1 MLKTKQMLRNEKL
14 QAFEFSASHFFIFS
28 SKNSCFFDNNV
39 QKSQKTN
46 CFSYTA
52 LRRNFANVKAYSC
65 SGARSFLFFRKKSQN
80 TLGINNFILPLN
92 NSKTFSYPL
101 FKQATIDWHCTKP
114 LARNQL
120 GLWFSFLAQPFS
132 TRKHW
137 WILLPSQ
144 NLLFRLRWET
154 LELKDFVEST
164 SLNVSHLNWFSEK
177 PFYFYI
183 IVPFLGC
190 LGLIYTSLNSHLSD
204 SPEKISTFSFKQ
216 ENQEKKSKRSFVFPS
231 NLLDT
236 SFKYL
241 HALSSTRLKNAQE
254 QYIGTYGQNL
264 YYDNHLNSSNLFL
277 NLKNA
282 SKTVFDANSN
292 SVLFRTL
299 LSKSKEHKNFSKA
312 VQSQIFE
319 SWWTE
324 KSISQIYSFSNVNSK
339 ISDFENSVLADFSIW
354 ENYLFQKAKL
364 QWFWYKWYPNDSLIL
379 PTKTS
384 RNSWEKLV
392 GCLNYNASRNLLT
405 FFKEK
410 NNNIIQRQNTDFPEK
425 KVRVT
430 PFDSKSGKEKAKI
443 FLSSLSASLR
453 AATRGANS
461 FALPVKQRYAANL
474 IKEINDEF
482 AQKLFSGN
490 LYLPQ
495 NYLNSIRESNPKI
508 VEPFNSFSVETK
520 GDLPNYFK
528 LSSKVKIKL
537 DKHYPFKLK
546 IDNPLRD
553 KGKKEENFH
562 LDTLILINGLK
573 PSVTKLS
580 RSMPNSMKN
589 VSFPL
594 KKDFNEKTLFS
605 WKTKQLDF
613 YGLFGRLNRKNN
625 LNFNSMIG
633 SNESSHNRV
642 TERKETQLHSRKAYE
657 NRETGKQTWEKVPLG
672 GGLSLLSRFSAPFAL
687 FPLSFTESSF
697 AAEPIDGKANSV
709 AFSSHGQSCLDYFT
723 AAFFFDNVADKK
735 SWSLAHAFERYKFL
749 LNNKNFLNL
758 NSLVLHDG
766 VSEKYNKMALNSKV
780 TLLSFIS
787 DSKKT
792 KVKKLNFPILLS
804 GYFAKNDINSN
815 LNPGKLSNTGVI
827 PLDGQTVIWSNGQN
841 NFKKLDSK
849 DLSFCFHHGGK
860 KDVFLDGSREPRMTP
875 LEAGERSRVNS
886 STFSFSHSPLRNA
899 LSDPLRQTLVCPPS
913 SLINNFLHP
922 ERKRLFYQSNK
933 LKWKSVGNWSFYW
946 NYFSY
951 FYGSSLVFKPWSST
965 FDSINVNKHSKI
977 IVPHFSQSIKKI
989 LSPFSSLNNL
999 TGKNIFFKKWHSK
1012 KKEGFFYKRI
1022 TKLEL
1027 KKADFN
1033 SAKYSRV
1040 VSLLWGFRSKYK
1052 LDEVLQYQK
1061 SKYYQSKKAQQSAH
1075 QNIDQNSTESK
1086 INKQILIKTLNKRRR
1101 YKKYLELD
1109 ILSSWLRDILYFR
1122 KMSRKLVPIKRDTY
1136 LFNINNVTEKN
1147 LLIPPRFKV
1156 SSDEKKS
1163 FFEGDFPDILD
1174 LVDSVRGQKKRTHE
1188 TDHDSFFFTEKQ
1200 EKRVPKQDQSALL
1213 NLSRFSAA
1221 KLRANLFLFKPFRK
1235 KASFFNTLRGNEL
1248 KKRSVEVSKKT
1259 IENNRDKAAQKNK
1272 DHQDRMKHFSGPA
1285 ARPFLA
1291 NSFAKNSPAEKVN
1304 SFSLDLPRGFQS
1316 SHLSKKVFLSLKKCI
1331 RIKNLYQTRLVNKK
1345 LKKIRFISFSDFRQS
1360 LGKAS
1365 SKSPFLSQ
1373 MARNGEK
1380 KKRSFSF
1387 QTWEPINGKANSFAF
1402 PFIGPFGGGLSLLS
1416 RPLAFQSSFKNF
1428 NDNRKF
1434 LFLNKLEFTNYNY
1447 FSNSLFFNSTP
1458 KCLKKISLNF
1468 SNNRLLKLNWNKKL
1482 EKSSKHN
1489 WPKTLLQ
1496 SSFQSFFSFFKKL
1509 NRFFIYFKTIVTR
1522 QFFFK
1527 IKNFLHSGKN
1537 SFFVKNKREKNAY
1550 VSLQASPTKI
1560 TTSNHIFEKQTNLTN
1575 RIRIN
1580 HRWIKQN
1587 KLALPRTGP
1596 SEAVHSGSVRGS
1608 QRSLEP
1614 LSGEQKEIF
1623 SHSNLWDTDAMASF
1637 SNPILTKSVKQRGV
1651 NSFVLRAVN
1660 NFKKFSSEK
1669 RSNFIKTN
1677 IKRSF
1682 LKKVSTF
1689 STTVTNPS
1697 SGTFSFLSEK
1707 KISGNLDFSLYRK
1720 NKRIKNE
1727 KCFSANNKTLFPFS
1741 FYGFKYPSFEELMV
1755 KFKNLSSSFVIW
1767 RNKFQIRR
1775 DYLLLSYIY
1784 LDYLG
1789 AIVNSVNCSSIISNN
1804 NISSNHSLVNFLSG
1818 NLEWQTFSEKTTNRT
1833 REKISLSTP
1842 RLEIF
1847 KNEQNYLLYAQHYKT
1862 NCLKPVWS
1870 FSIVN
1875 HLKINHLAVY
1885 EQLIN
1890 FSHKSTREG
1899 KWEKEK
1905 WEKDKAELR
1914 PSKLFLS
1921 NKFEKRDILKEEA
1934 KASFFPNSSLSGG
1947 FSTSLVLHRSIKS
1960 SKDFVKSF
1968 FFNASPEAGLL
1979 PFHDSST
1986 YNKKYLH
1993 YKNTIFNKKL
2003 GLLKNQQKYLFS
2015 VSFFKNKFKYRRKS
2029 GIYNRRIVNKQTKI
2043 YNGIFLS
2050 NLQSR
2055 FKDNELI
2062 MSNISNNFNPIKMNV
2077 SQIKVLT
2084 FWLSTLLFHV
2094 CLISSLL
2101 TSYKSS
2107 IHFCMKTLYSSLFVL
2122 NKYFVYTKYR
2132 IKRLIN
2138 YVYQNNFEYLIGIV
2152 SRYFSILKSSRA
2164 EMFNSLKFPDSFLQL
2179 TRNGKGEK
2187 DKAELRPS
2195 KLFLSNKNMQLTKF
2209 GAYGFNKISLKKINF
2224 SQLFFLSYYFA
2235 LKKRWK
2241 NQNFL
2246 PFFSTNSWFKTIFC
2260 SEAESRSSGRNGRVL
2275 FSTRLLSPKTKD
2287 FYRFS
2292 FISKI
2297 LGLFQYVQYKY
2308 QTPFT
2313 NLTVNENKLE
2323 SKKILNTLKKKAR
2336 IEKNSLFTQQTKLT
2350 EKKSLFAVFPLS
2362 SAESSFAAEGAFPT
2376 DSRLTSSNGAAFLSL
2391 SVVNQ
2396 TRKIELKN
2404 FQRDS
2409 KISTLLSPFS
2419 FSLLNSNSLNL
2430 KLRTLFSQK
2439 KINPET
2445 ERKSVLTHFL
2455 RSQNVRGRGLTQN
2468 NGEQNQL
2475 NSLKTNLT
2483 KKLAK
2488 KKNLKVYFKVLQWNM
2503 LITLLIGES
2512 EVLAELEPYR
2522 EMHWYFLKKFPIFLR
2537 TSSGKDY
2544 LSMSDYQ
2551 ADEKIRIIKQKIRQT
2566 IMILYLRSRKYE
2578 SKLQNRPNQREKK
2591 TSYLVKT
2598 RSNKKGQSEKS
2609 SSLKGQNQNTSVIQ
2623 ESSFSSL
2630 EKLIKT
2636 VFNFLY
2642 SFSIANNRSQER
2654 KRQKIKKLSPWK
2666 SILTFLGKYSFV
2678 TRSAI
2683 LNKRFRESL
2692 MLFSQPLICFGPIAT
2707 VFIPYG
2713 IKNFLLRF
2721 DQIDYQKK
2729 KANNQPFFLAFY
2741 LQNYKNLDRSRVNKE
2756 TCKDFPVYLKQN
2768 KETEKERENR
2778 LNTIGGEKLEEK
2790 PLQPGTFSQSQ
2801 NNSFR
2806 TSSIFDLEKLN
2817 FYISSKITKK
2827 LNFSKSELFTSIPE
2841 LAYDAELNGVN
2852 TLNGK
2857 WRKEKD
2863 SLFLSA
2869 AKLREKR
2876 TSSFSRHTRS
2886 SNMAT
2891 KDLIFQSRAKAKEKH
2906 RKNLFIELDT
2916 SPLFELE
2923 FLTNL
2928 QKLIK
2933 KYNRVYYGFNSMKK
2947 KKFFLFRAAEEKLE
2961 KPGSFF
2967 MDKANSFARNGPTAP
2982 KNVKTIM
2989 AENNLYDWTYN
3000 ESSNRLGKHSMYFD
3014 TFDPKLRYYRF
3025 STNFSKVLSDV
3036 GGLYTNFAVHQELGP
3051 LICKV
3056 YTGLFSKQFAKNYLL
3071 VSGPTNNESVLFLVQ
3086 ALAAEI
3092 GMKVFMEDA
3101 KRLQRIGRRGINK
3114 ATKRL
3119 EKLFDI
3125 AQANVPALVFIED
3138 IHVIG
3143 SKTKMVKVD
3152 EEQDD
3157 VEILSRSLLSKL
3169 VYRKYHKN
3177 KSLREAFIDQNLLTG
3192 GSAVLRRRSLK
3203 PTNPIPKS
3211 LVLYQLTRR
3220 RAYSNF
3226 FKSQDNPSRKI
3237 NTKLFLTKKLSPAFT
3252 TNAVLIW
3259 KLFKSKIATPN
3270 KRIKEAPWFHIPVDA
3285 MRSIHPLTYSIRV
3298 KVAKITLLAIF
3309 TMGTRLRLVKDLI
3322 RLFEK
3327 IHYNSHQNFIV
3338 FATTNKLSTLD
3349 PSLRRPGRLEEIISL
3364 YSLTGVSS
3372 SSRSPAF
3379 MSVLDTFKVYLKN
3392 VPGFSKTF
3400 SLIDNTLFSSNLNLK
3415 EWSLINYLAE
3425 ASYYSPYSSKNCG
3438 PHDSKTNRFARLTDN
3453 GEKKKQSFSFQ
3464 TASYASF
3471 QSNKALK
3478 YFILSSLN
3486 FQSGANESFEL
3497 LARDF
3502 SSRVVP
3508 SSIEKKSF
3516 FAPREAESSFAA
3528 EGPSNGPGVLLSEKN
3543 VSQSVQNKTDFIIK
3557 TVTNTQ
3563 LKKQKMT
3570 SFETKSKVN
3579 AAFSAGNLFTT
3590 QNSNSSNNSDY
3601 WQLIFSNLTVQRKKG
3616 GFDFNRVTL
3625 LNGKACKK
3633 ITEDREMVTSKNIY
3647 FNTRYKKYNKS
3658 NLFLTLAYSKSGQS
3672 LISFLLNYK
3681 KSLEHKGLTSQLN
3694 NGIGKE
3700 GRGFDQMKKSQSK
3713 DLSFL
3718 LKTKISQTNR
3728 FSLFFDSD
3736 YLTNL
3741 QLWPETVNINSLKP
3755 QNTFYNRRKNLQ
3767 SYFLRFF
3774 SSKVGELLFTNS
3786 IIWNL
3791 GWEREALGLKLSSS
3805 FSLTTKTGNDG
3816 KNYILDQER
3825 KSGAEAFSFLPF
3837 LNNIYGITPDWTCA
3851 YSYIK
3856 NVVTTS
3862 SLYSKTP
3869 LISKLLR
3876 LEDVSKPRQKQFF
3889 ESLNAGM
3896 LFEYSDFHYRAFF
3909 KKNNLST
3916 EENLNLL
3923 IFQKYMLNNQGRP
3936 LRKYVKLESS
3946 NRLWLFRILYT
3957 ELGTLDNISLRPTS
3971 MNYYYRNK
3979 IILKHLFKLSSYQW
3993 WNWHLRK
4000 PLEQL
4005 EDVQEIAYFPCEN
4018 KYYNPRHRRW
4028 ILTNGFWGYW
4038 FSFDKNFYF
4047 DLYEQYM
4054 FQSFHSAYLHLDQ
4067 NREILDYLSKLYIC
4081 REKLSETDLI
4091 LSFKRY
4097 KI

>member
-1 MLKTKQMLRNEKL
+1 MLKTRQMLRNEKL
-14 QAFEFSASHFFIFS
+14 RAFKFSSSHFFIFS
-28 SKNSCFFDNNV
+28 SRNSCFFNNNV
-39 QKSQKTN
+39 QKSQKIN
-46 CFSYTA
+46 CFSY
-52 LRRNFANVKAYSC
+52 N
-65 SGARSFLFFRKKSQN
+65 SFGFQEKKQ
-80 TLGINNFILPLN
+80 FCYPPL
-92 NSKTFSYPL
+92 
-101 FKQATIDWHCTKP
+101 KQSTIDWHCTKP

-177 PFYFYI
+177 PFYFYV

-190 LGLIYTSLNSHLSD
+190 LGLIYTSLNSNLTD
-204 SPEKISTFSFKQ
+204 YPEKISTFSFKQ
-216 ENQEKKSKRSFVFPS
+216 ESQLP
-231 NLLDT
+231 NLLDM
-236 SFKYL
+236 SFKNLQKKDLYQDKNFSD
-241 HALSSTRLKNAQE
+241 LSLTGLNDVQE
-254 QYIGTYGQNL
+254 QYIGTYGQKS
-264 YYDNHLNSSNLFL
+264 YYNNYLNSSKLFL
-277 NLKNA
+277 NLKNS
-282 SKTVFDANSN
+282 SKTVFDSD
-292 SVLFRTL
+292 SSSILFRTL
-299 LSKSKEHKNFSKA
+299 RVKSKEKNSFIKSL
-312 VQSQIFE
+312 QSQIFE

-324 KSISQIYSFSNVNSK
+324 KNVSQIYSFSNMNSK
-339 ISDFENSVLADFSIW
+339 LSEFKNSSFPNFAIW
-354 ENYLFQKAKL
+354 ENYVFQKAKI
-364 QWFWYKWYPNDSLIL
+364 QWFWYKWCPNDFLRL
-379 PTKTS
+379 PNKIS
-384 RNSWEKLV
+384 RTVWEKLV
-392 GCLNYNASRNLLT
+392 GPSNYNASRNLLT
-405 FFKEK
+405 FFKQK
-410 NNNIIQRQNTDFPEK
+410 NNNIIQRQNKDF
-425 KVRVT
+425 KVSSN
-430 PFDSKSGKEKAKI
+430 PSKEM
-443 FLSSLSASLR
+443 
-453 AATRGANS
+453 
-461 FALPVKQRYAANL
+461 
-474 IKEINDEF
+474 NDEF

-490 LYLPQ
+490 LYFPQ
-495 NYLNSIRESNPKI
+495 NYLTVIQESNPKS
-508 VEPFNSFSVETK
+508 VHPFEKKSFAFSFS
-520 GDLPNYFK
+520 PF
-528 LSSKVKIKL
+528 LSNGFSVPLYSQLSRKVQIKL
-537 DKHYPFKLK
+537 DKNYSFKLK
-546 IDNPLRD
+546 NSHFLESARQSTRLFSSD
-553 KGKKEENFH
+553 KEKKEENFPF
-562 LDTLILINGLK
+562 DTLILINGLK
-573 PSVTKLS
+573 PRVTTLS
-580 RSMPNSMKN
+580 HFPTNSMKN
-589 VSFPL
+589 FLFQL
-594 KKDFNEKTLFS
+594 KKDFKEKTVE
-605 WKTKQLDF
+605 TKQIDF
-613 YGLFGRLNRKNN
+613 YGLFGRLNHKNN
-625 LNFNSMIG
+625 FNLNSIIG
-633 SNESSHNRV
+633 STESLHNRV
-642 TERKETQLHSRKAYE
+642 TGIKETRLYFHKAYQNSE
-657 NRETGKQTWEKVPLG
+657 EKNSNSRYFSTET
-672 GGLSLLSRFSAPFAL
+672 SNL
-687 FPLSFTESSF
+687 FCEMSDE
-697 AAEPIDGKANSV
+697 KANSGKSQSE
-709 AFSSHGQSCLDYFT
+709 ALSFASDGQSCLDYFT
-723 AAFFFDNVADKK
+723 AAFFFDNVAGKK
-735 SWSLAHAFERYKFL
+735 SCALGQAFGEKSLLEGSFQRYKVFL
-749 LNNKNFLNL
+749 KNKNLLNL
-758 NSLVLHDG
+758 NTLVPLDR
-766 VSEKYNKMALNSKV
+766 VSEKYNKMALSSKV

-787 DSKKT
+787 ASKKT

-804 GYFAKNDINSN
+804 GYFARNVRNSQ
-815 LNPGKLSNTGVI
+815 LNPGQLNKSFQTAFSSNEK
-827 PLDGQTVIWSNGQN
+827 N
-841 NFKKLDSK
+841 NSKKLDSK
-849 DLSFCFHHGGK
+849 DLSFSFNHVGK
-860 KDVFLDGSREPRMTP
+860 KDLFLDGAKEPRMMP
-875 LEAGERSRVNS
+875 L
-886 STFSFSHSPLRNA
+886 LR
-899 LSDPLRQTLVCPPS
+899 RQNLVCQPS
-913 SLINNFLHP
+913 FLINNFLHP
-922 ERKRLFYQSNK
+922 DRKRLSSQSNK

-951 FYGSSLVFKPWSST
+951 FYGSSFVFKPWSST

-977 IVPHFSQSIKKI
+977 IIPHFSQSIKKI

-999 TGKNIFFKKWHSK
+999 TGQNIFFKKWHSK

-1075 QNIDQNSTESK
+1075 QNIDQNSTDSK
-1086 INKQILIKTLNKRRR
+1086 INKQIVIKTLNKRRR

-1122 KMSRKLVPIKRDTY
+1122 KMSRKLVPIKKDTY
-1136 LFNINNVTEKN
+1136 LFNINNVDEKKP
-1147 LLIPPRFKV
+1147 LIRGGSFPRFKI
-1156 SSDEKKS
+1156 SSDS
-1163 FFEGDFPDILD
+1163 DILD
-1174 LVDSVRGQKKRTHE
+1174 LIDS
-1188 TDHDSFFFTEKQ
+1188 EKTVNN
-1200 EKRVPKQDQSALL
+1200 RDRSALL

-1221 KLRANLFLFKPFRK
+1221 KRGANLLLFKMFREK
-1235 KASFFNTLRGNEL
+1235 TSFFNTLRGKEL
-1248 KKRSVEVSKKT
+1248 KKISVEVSEKT
-1259 IENNRDKAAQKNK
+1259 IENNREKASRKNK
-1272 DHQDRMKHFSGPA
+1272 HRQDRMKHF
-1285 ARPFLA
+1285 
-1291 NSFAKNSPAEKVN
+1291 AET
-1304 SFSLDLPRGFQS
+1304 GFQS
-1316 SHLSKKVFLSLKKCI
+1316 YHLSKKVFLSLKKCI
-1331 RIKNLYQTRLVNKK
+1331 RIKNFYQTRFVNKK
-1345 LKKIRFISFSDFRQS
+1345 LQKRKACAKAHDFGERKTVNSKAVYYLPFATPFDGAFLPRFRSLSDFRQNS
-1360 LGKAS
+1360 Y
-1365 SKSPFLSQ
+1365 
-1373 MARNGEK
+1373 
-1380 KKRSFSF
+1380 SF
-1387 QTWEPINGKANSFAF
+1387 E
-1402 PFIGPFGGGLSLLS
+1402 
-1416 RPLAFQSSFKNF
+1416 NF
-1428 NDNRKF
+1428 NYNSK
-1434 LFLNKLEFTNYNY
+1434 FLNKLDFNNYNY
-1447 FSNSLFFNSTP
+1447 FSNSLLFNSTP
-1458 KCLKKISLNF
+1458 TCLKKISLNF
-1468 SNNRLLKLNWNKKL
+1468 SNKRLLKLNRNKKL
-1482 EKSSKHN
+1482 EKSSKRD
-1489 WPKTLLQ
+1489 WPRTVLQ
-1496 SSFQSFFSFFKKL
+1496 GPFQSFFSLFKNL
-1509 NRFFIYFKTIVTR
+1509 NRFFIYFKTIVTK

-1527 IKNFLHSGKN
+1527 IKTFFYSGKN
-1537 SFFVKNKREKNAY
+1537 SFFVKNKREKKDY
-1550 VSLQASPTKI
+1550 VPVQASSTKI
-1560 TTSNHIFEKQTNLTN
+1560 TTSSHIFEKQTKLTN

-1580 HRWIKQN
+1580 NRWIKQN
-1587 KLALPRTGP
+1587 KWDLKMKNVIPSFVWNTGDME
-1596 SEAVHSGSVRGS
+1596 SSSNFKVR
-1608 QRSLEP
+1608 E
-1614 LSGEQKEIF
+1614 
-1623 SHSNLWDTDAMASF
+1623 
-1637 SNPILTKSVKQRGV
+1637 QRGV
-1651 NSFVLRAVN
+1651 TSFIPRAGN
-1660 NFKKFSSEK
+1660 NFKKFSSDK
-1669 RSNFIKTN
+1669 RSNLIKTN

-1689 STTVTNPS
+1689 STTVTKPS

-1707 KISGNLDFSLYRK
+1707 KISGNLDFILYRK

-1727 KCFSANNKTLFPFS
+1727 KWFSASNKKLLPFS

-1789 AIVNSVNCSSIISNN
+1789 AIVNSVNCSSVVFNN
-1804 NISSNHSLVNFLSG
+1804 NISSNHSFVNFLSG
-1818 NLEWQTFSEKTTNRT
+1818 NLEWQTRSEKTINRIK
-1833 REKISLSTP
+1833 EKSHTKNSLSTP
-1842 RLEIF
+1842 SIEIF

-1890 FSHKSTREG
+1890 FSHKLPRVG
-1899 KWEKEK
+1899 KGEKEK
-1905 WEKDKAELR
+1905 A
-1914 PSKLFLS
+1914 KLFLS
-1921 NKFEKRDILKEEA
+1921 KTGISNIEKGDILKEEA

-1960 SKDFVKSF
+1960 SKDFGKSF
-1968 FFNASPEAGLL
+1968 FFNASREAGLL

-1986 YNKKYLH
+1986 YNKKYLQ
-1993 YKNTIFNKKL
+1993 YKNIIFNKKL

-2029 GIYNRRIVNKQTKI
+2029 GIYNRRIFNKQSKI

-2055 FKDNELI
+2055 LKDNELI
-2062 MSNISNNFNPIKMNV
+2062 MSNLSNNFNPIKINV

-2084 FWLSTLLFHV
+2084 FWLCTLLFHV

-2138 YVYQNNFEYLIGIV
+2138 YVYQNNFEYLIGSV
-2152 SRYFSILKSSRA
+2152 NRYFSMIKSSRV
-2164 EMFNSLKFPDSFLQL
+2164 EIFNSLKFPDSFLQL
-2179 TRNGKGEK
+2179 PHNR
-2187 DKAELRPS
+2187 KANS
-2195 KLFLSNKNMQLTKF
+2195 FAFSSAAINKNMPLTKF
-2209 GAYGFNKISLKKINF
+2209 GVYGLNQISLKKVNF

-2235 LKKRWK
+2235 LKKTGK
-2241 NQNFL
+2241 NENFL
-2246 PFFSTNSWFKTIFC
+2246 TFFSANSPFKTILKKQMLN
-2260 SEAESRSSGRNGRVL
+2260 SISSDKNLADGINPEQSSPSDSKGEKEKAKLRGKGAKSFTQMTGKQPAVRRYATTSGNNKL
-2275 FSTRLLSPKTKD
+2275 IPFSTRLLAPKTKD

-2313 NLTVNENKLE
+2313 NLTFNKNNLSILNQ
-2323 SKKILNTLKKKAR
+2323 SKKIKKTSSKVPKT
-2336 IEKNSLFTQQTKLT
+2336 ENSKQLYY
-2350 EKKSLFAVFPLS
+2350 FPLS
-2362 SAESSFAAEGAFPT
+2362 GP
-2376 DSRLTSSNGAAFLSL
+2376 
-2391 SVVNQ
+2391 Q
-2396 TRKIELKN
+2396 LKN

-2409 KISTLLSPFS
+2409 KILTLLSPFS

-2430 KLRTLFSQK
+2430 KLQNLFGQK
-2439 KINPET
+2439 KLNLET
-2445 ERKSVLTHFL
+2445 ESKSVLTPFF
-2455 RSQNVRGRGLTQN
+2455 RSQDLRGGDFTQN
-2468 NGEQNQL
+2468 NVEQNQI

-2488 KKNLKVYFKVLQWNM
+2488 EKNFKVYFKVLQWNM

-2578 SKLQNRPNQREKK
+2578 SKLQNRPNQSQKK
-2591 TSYLVKT
+2591 TSYLLKT
-2598 RSNKKGQSEKS
+2598 RSNKKGQNEKS
-2609 SSLKGQNQNTSVIQ
+2609 SSLKSQNQNNGVIQ
-2623 ESSFSSL
+2623 ESNFSSL
-2630 EKLIKT
+2630 EKLVKT

-2642 SFSIANNRSQER
+2642 SFSVAKHSQER

-2729 KANNQPFFLAFY
+2729 KANNQPFFSAFY
-2741 LQNYKNLDRSRVNKE
+2741 LQNYKNTDRSRVNKE
-2756 TCKDFPVYLKQN
+2756 TCIEFPVYLKQN
-2768 KETEKERENR
+2768 KETEEERENKR
-2778 LNTIGGEKLEEK
+2778 YTINEINKRKAPDFFPKADFSVPISSNSQPSLFSYSNSAGSKQVYYSPLIRGEKLEE
-2790 PLQPGTFSQSQ
+2790 SQ

-2806 TSSIFDLEKLN
+2806 TLSIFDLEKLN
-2817 FYISSKITKK
+2817 FYIISKINKK
-2827 LNFSKSELFTSIPE
+2827 LNFFKSELFTSIPK
-2841 LAYDAELNGVN
+2841 LAYDGDFNSVPP
-2852 TLNGK
+2852 LNGK
-2857 WRKEKD
+2857 GEESKKLRF
-2863 SLFLSA
+2863 FLSNSFA
-2869 AKLREKR
+2869 RMTGNQTA
-2876 TSSFSRHTRS
+2876 SSVLS
-2886 SNMAT
+2886 T
-2891 KDLIFQSRAKAKEKH
+2891 KDLIFKSRPKIKEKH

-2933 KYNRVYYGFNSMKK
+2933 KYNRVYHGFNSMKNK
-2947 KKFFLFRAAEEKLE
+2947 KNFDKTGLGNQSRLLAIKNSDFFL
-2961 KPGSFF
+2961 
-2967 MDKANSFARNGPTAP
+2967 RNIST

-3036 GGLYTNFAVHQELGP
+3036 GGLHTNFAVHQELGP

-3425 ASYYSPYSSKNCG
+3425 ASYYSVYSSKNG
-3438 PHDSKTNRFARLTDN
+3438 K
-3453 GEKKKQSFSFQ
+3453 GEKEKAKLRGKEANSLASPSGNSFESNSLNTVSFYQ
-3464 TASYASF
+3464 NLV
-3471 QSNKALK
+3471 QSNILSTKALK

-3486 FQSGANESFEL
+3486 FQSGANESFEHL
-3497 LARDF
+3497 SQDF
-3502 SSRVVP
+3502 SSRVATLSAP
-3508 SSIEKKSF
+3508 DF
-3516 FAPREAESSFAA
+3516 F
-3528 EGPSNGPGVLLSEKN
+3528 LSEKN
-3543 VSQSVQNKTDFIIK
+3543 GSQSVQNKTDLVLK

-3563 LKKQKMT
+3563 LKKQRMA

-3601 WQLIFSNLTVQRKKG
+3601 WQLIFSNITVQRKKG
-3616 GFDFNRVTL
+3616 GFDFNRVVTL
-3625 LNGKACKK
+3625 DGKACKK
-3633 ITEDREMVTSKNIY
+3633 INGDRETVNRKNIY
-3647 FNTRYKKYNKS
+3647 FNNRYKKYNKS
-3658 NLFLTLAYSKSGQS
+3658 NLFLTLAYSRSGQS

-3681 KSLEHKGLTSQLN
+3681 NSFEQTELKSQLS
-3694 NGIGKE
+3694 NGIGTE
-3700 GRGFDQMKKSQSK
+3700 GVCFDKMGKSQSK
-3713 DLSFL
+3713 ALPFF
-3718 LKTKISQTNR
+3718 LKTQPSQTNR
-3728 FSLFFDSD
+3728 FSLFLDSD

-3791 GWEREALGLKLSSS
+3791 GWEREVSGLRLSSS
-3805 FSLTTKTGNDG
+3805 SLTTKTGNDS
-3816 KNYILDQER
+3816 KNYILEQEP
-3825 KSGAEAFSFLPF
+3825 KSGAEAFTFLPF